1 MGYKKI
7 NVTNRTI
14 FGIAKSAELKLSNED
29 LYAIV
34 LNQTGKEHISDL
46 TQREKEKVVSELV
59 RLKESVSKESRRSEH
74 PSNSGNEATVN
85 QRKKIYKLTEAL
97 GWKEK
102 SRISGMCKRMFG
114 IESVEWLNYRQCS
127 DLIEALKN
135 MVDRES
141 KKTGD
146 QKRVTT
152 NNEIVQ

>member
-14 FGIAKSAELKLSNED
+14 FGIAKSAELKLSNDD
-29 LYAIV
+29 LHAIV
-34 LNQTGKEHISDL
+34 LNQTGKEHISEL
-46 TQREKEKVVSELV
+46 TKREKEKVVSELV
-59 RLKESVSKESRRSEH
+59 RLKESVSKQSRKSEH
-74 PSNSGNEATVN
+74 PSNAGNEATVN

-97 GWKEK
+97 GWKDK
-102 SRISGMCKRMFG
+102 SRLSGMCKRMFG

-135 MVDRES
+135 MADREE

-146 QKRVTT
+146 QNHVTG
-152 NNEIVQ
+152 NK